1 MAKMMKMSMKKKS
14 AMKSGMK
21 KMSMKKMSMKK
32 TGMKR
37 KMNEFFKLQMAA
49 KAKNAP
55 TFVYNGNT
63 YKRKTKGH
71 LVFYKK

>member
-1 MAKMMKMSMKKKS
+1 MKSGMKKKS

-21 KMSMKKMSMKK
+21 RGK
-32 TGMKR
+32 
-37 KMNEFFKLQMAA
+37 NPFFKLMLAA

-55 TFVYNGNT
+55 SFSYNGKT

-71 LVFYKK
+71 LVFYKA